1 MPKGVDRQMKNI
13 QLSNKEIRALQILY
27 ENQNDYLSGK
37 MIGKELGVSDKT
49 ARKYLDHVSEVV
61 KDYGAVIEMK
71 KGHGYTLSIINN
83 KLFYQ
88 FLEKVSDKHASMS
101 NVQFLTENADRE
113 RFILN
118 KLLIENQTMTIADFA
133 SDMFVSKSTVTKVL
147 LKIKDKLHHYNLDLD
162 FNQDG
167 VIIIQGSELEKRRFI
182 LNYFFN
188 RESFD
193 KFMDFEPI
201 HYKNKGF
208 TVETLFIIV
217 LEECRNYKIQISD
230 YLLQNLVLH
239 LALAIKRM
247 DDGFVLQ
254 DFPMDEDIDFDKELF
269 VAGKIVQRIEEIIGI
284 QFPESEAKYI
294 ALHLKSK
301 ANPPSTSE
309 AANEQAP
316 LKEQLM
322 DALLELKEK
331 AGLKLKIDQKLLMG
345 LETHFKPLLTRLQMG
360 VEHKNPLLEEIK
372 SNYPAAFQL
381 TKKYFAKMPVLAP
394 FKVDDAEWAYITLH
408 ILAAMERY
416 KQNHKLNVIVVCST
430 GLGSAQMLKTRLE
443 NEFMGYIHIVDVISY
458 YQLNDEY
465 LENIDL
471 IISTIDISVS
481 FFNVPVVKVS
491 VFLNNKDIQAISK
504 YIDKSKIQDVV
515 PMESQTR
522 SREME
527 ELFDKFFHQN
537 RFMFFTDP
545 MSREEIMQQMVRSLT
560 DCDSREFIDE
570 LFKQME
576 IRETFGSIVF
586 AEEVAFPHPAKP
598 IGVNSEIV
606 VGIIPDGVKWDDKHP
621 NIKLI
626 ILMSPSKIENKGL
639 NILFNA
645 LADFIQDTELKQTLF
660 KNPHFEVFKN
670 LLLSLV
676 TR

>member
-1 MPKGVDRQMKNI
+1 
-13 QLSNKEIRALQILY
+13 
-27 ENQNDYLSGK
+27 
-37 MIGKELGVSDKT
+37 
-49 ARKYLDHVSEVV
+49 
-61 KDYGAVIEMK
+61 
-71 KGHGYTLSIINN
+71 
-83 KLFYQ
+83 
-88 FLEKVSDKHASMS
+88 
-101 NVQFLTENADRE
+101 
-113 RFILN
+113 
-118 KLLIENQTMTIADFA
+118 
-133 SDMFVSKSTVTKVL
+133 
-147 LKIKDKLHHYNLDLD
+147 
-162 FNQDG
+162 
-167 VIIIQGSELEKRRFI
+167 
-182 LNYFFN
+182 
-188 RESFD
+188 
-193 KFMDFEPI
+193 
-201 HYKNKGF
+201 
-208 TVETLFIIV
+208 
-217 LEECRNYKIQISD
+217 
-230 YLLQNLVLH
+230 
-239 LALAIKRM
+239 
-247 DDGFVLQ
+247 
-254 DFPMDEDIDFDKELF
+254 
-269 VAGKIVQRIEEIIGI
+269 
-284 QFPESEAKYI
+284 
-294 ALHLKSK
+294 
-301 ANPPSTSE
+301 
-309 AANEQAP
+309 
-316 LKEQLM
+316 
-322 DALLELKEK
+322 
-331 AGLKLKIDQKLLMG
+331 
-345 LETHFKPLLTRLQMG
+345 MG

-381 TKKYFAKMPVLAP
+381 TKKYFAKMPVLAS

-515 PMESQTR
+515 PRESQTR

-537 RFMFFTDP
+537 RFMIFTDP

-606 VGIIPDGVKWDDKHP
+606 VGIIPDGVKWDDNHP